1 MTDQKQASEDA
12 DADGAATEQ
21 ADIDD
26 SDHADGTDVFGDLDP
41 EDLDAD
47 LDEEADDDSDDTED
61 AETTE
66 DEETNA
72 ATPPASTDASDAAA
86 ALAEGDVSLGHV
98 YCRGLGVATAL
109 AVDRCGDDADPRSR
123 EEIIEEYSG
132 LAKQM
137 EIDQYIDQHMA
148 HSGGMES
155 LSPGQTAVL
164 LTGAMAVL
172 VAVSEPAVTDA
183 ALDGIELPTDS
194 LPI

>member
-1 MTDQKQASEDA
+1 MSDDQQATAETEA
-12 DADGAATEQ
+12 DDSAEPE
-21 ADIDD
+21 ADIDE
-26 SDHADGTDVFGDLDP
+26 SDHAEGADIFGDLDP
-41 EDLDAD
+41 EELDAD
-47 LDEEADDDSDDTED
+47 LDEEAADESDEETGDE
-61 AETTE
+61 ETTE
-66 DEETNA
+66 ADST
-72 ATPPASTDASDAAA
+72 ATTPASTDANDAAA

-109 AVDRCGDDADPRSR
+109 AVDRCGDDDDPRSR

-148 HSGGMES
+148 ESGGMES